1 MNIIARVLIRETVA
15 LDYKG
20 RDKMMIEA
28 RCRASGFEDGEA
40 KNSGSLQEIEN
51 ARKWI
56 SS

>member
-28 RCRASGFEDGEA
+28 RCRASGFEDGE
-40 KNSGSLQEIEN
+40 
-51 ARKWI
+51 RW
-56 SS
+56 